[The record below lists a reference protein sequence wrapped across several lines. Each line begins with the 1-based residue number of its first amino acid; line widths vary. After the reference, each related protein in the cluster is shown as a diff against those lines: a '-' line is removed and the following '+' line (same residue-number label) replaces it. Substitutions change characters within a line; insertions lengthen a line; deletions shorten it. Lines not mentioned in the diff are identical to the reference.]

1 MNEPAPP
8 ADAPQDREVLPP
20 VEQPSAGFIIQLFVI
35 PGMIVLLIVLLW
47 LGFSWLAHRG
57 TQPEEIVRQMRQN
70 KANSWQLAY
79 NFSEELRQNE
89 TYRTDQELANEVAAF
104 LNDLLDQPLPPKSEN
119 GFGGTSPRSQ
129 EIARRGFL
137 CKALGEFLVPETVL
151 PVLIRAASNHADD
164 DELRVRLAA
173 IEAIALLVENTH
185 TPGTDVSPELLAL
198 LLANSE
204 NDDRKIASRAVV
216 ALAATGQPEATSRL
230 EEMLT
235 EAHHVD
241 VIYNVATGLA
251 RLGNT
256 ACLETL
262 EEMLD
267 PNNERALSE
276 ESNPSERELKRL
288 RILLNALRATQV
300 LRANNPQT
308 NLQPLEPAI
317 QTLQATEKN
326 PQIQMEAELT
336 IQSLQDPVPAASSSS
351 E

>member
-1 MNEPAPP
+1 MSQHAPH
-8 ADAPQDREVLPP
+8 ADPTSDSEDRAVLPP

-35 PGMIVLLIVLLW
+35 PGLIVLLIVLLW

-57 TQPEEIVRQMRQN
+57 THPEEIVRQMRQN

-89 TYRTDQELANEVAAF
+89 KYRTDQALAEEVASF
-104 LNDLLDQPLPPKSEN
+104 LNDLLDQPLPPNSQS

-137 CKALGEFLVPETVL
+137 CKALGEFLVPQSVL
-151 PVLIRAASNHADD
+151 PVLMRAASRHADD

-185 TPGTDVSPELLAL
+185 SPGMEVSPELLAL

-204 NDDRKIASRAVV
+204 NEDRKIASRAVV
-216 ALAATGQPEATSRL
+216 ALAATGQTEATRRL
-230 EEMLT
+230 EEVLT
-235 EAHHVD
+235 EAPHVD
-241 VIYNVATGLA
+241 VVYNAATGLA
-251 RLGNT
+251 RLGNA

-262 EEMLD
+262 EEMLS
-267 PNNERALSE
+267 PSNERALTE
-276 ESNPSERELKRL
+276 EANPDEKELKRL
-288 RILLNALRATQV
+288 RILLNGLRATRV
-300 LRANNPQT
+300 LRTNNPQVD
-308 NLQPLEPAI
+308 L
-317 QTLQATEKN
+317 QTLEKTINVLQTAEKN
-326 PQIQMEAELT
+326 PQVQVEAELT
-336 IQSLQDPVPAASSSS
+336 IQALSEPVA

>member
-1 MNEPAPP
+1 M
-8 ADAPQDREVLPP
+8 
-20 VEQPSAGFIIQLFVI
+20 
-35 PGMIVLLIVLLW
+35 
-47 LGFSWLAHRG
+47 
-57 TQPEEIVRQMRQN
+57 
-70 KANSWQLAY
+70 
-79 NFSEELRQNE
+79 
-89 TYRTDQELANEVAAF
+89 
-104 LNDLLDQPLPPKSEN
+104 
-119 GFGGTSPRSQ
+119 
-129 EIARRGFL
+129 
-137 CKALGEFLVPETVL
+137 
-151 PVLIRAASNHADD
+151 
-164 DELRVRLAA
+164 
-173 IEAIALLVENTH
+173 
-185 TPGTDVSPELLAL
+185 
-198 LLANSE
+198 
-204 NDDRKIASRAVV
+204 
-216 ALAATGQPEATSRL
+216 
-230 EEMLT
+230 
-235 EAHHVD
+235 
-241 VIYNVATGLA
+241 ATGLA

-336 IQSLQDPVPAASSSS
+336 IQSLQDPVPAASTPS